1 MLQIF
6 INGLVFFRDQAVPVF
21 SLFCFT
27 LLLCVP
33 VFLQQ
38 RKQKRKLPYLTLAIF
53 TLASLIFRLS
63 TIHDLYLPLYFDSAE
78 HLRIINKLLQN
89 SASLFTLTPTYYHIG
104 FHIISAVLSTVLDLA
119 PEKTVLILGQIIL
132 ALLPLPVFLL
142 IWQKTRSEI
151 SALFS
156 ALLASFAWSMP
167 GFAIN
172 WGKYPM
178 LMGLLL
184 ASVTLHYADQHDK
197 GSTMQRIILSLGI
210 TASILTH
217 SRVLIFFTLAGI
229 SWLLVQK
236 IPVEKRRFSLGF
248 GLASVLLL
256 GVPIHNNNLL
266 KLTLEPYLQSPGIY
280 VTLIVFLLP
289 PFAYKKAPEHTLFS
303 IFLITGLFVSLFIP
317 LGTIAGIPSLTLL
330 DRPFVE
336 TILYLPLAI
345 LGGLGTAGFGD
356 IFPAFGAKKL
366 IAVILLGIFTLFSLQ
381 RYNFAPS
388 PCCNFVSTDDIH
400 AMTWIEENIP
410 ANSNIAIAAEP
421 LTVMPSNTIR
431 EAQTPTDAG
440 VWITNLTKRRTPR
453 IPYTTDFSNPET
465 IALLCQKNI
474 DYLYGGNQAHSFNKS
489 LYSKDTDWYQ
499 EVLSLPQARI
509 FAITGCAAQ

>member
-1 MLQIF
+1 MLHDF

-38 RKQKRKLPYLTLAIF
+38 RKQKRKLPYFTLTIF

-89 SASLFTLTPTYYHIG
+89 SSSLFTLTPTYYHIG
-104 FHIISAVLSTVLDLA
+104 FHIISAVLSTALDLA

-132 ALLPLPVFLL
+132 ALLPLPIFLF
-142 IWQKTRSEI
+142 IWQKTHATTG
-151 SALFS
+151 ALFS

-184 ASVTLHYADQHDK
+184 ASATLLYADQRDK
-197 GSTMQRIILSLGI
+197 DSTMQRIILSLGI
-210 TASILTH
+210 IASILTH
-217 SRVLIFFTLAGI
+217 SRILIFFTLTGI
-229 SWLLVQK
+229 SWLLAQK
-236 IPVEKRRFSLGF
+236 IPAEKRRFALGF
-248 GLASVLLL
+248 GLASVFLL
-256 GVPIHNNNLL
+256 GMPIHNNDLL
-266 KLTLEPYLQSPGIY
+266 KLALEPYLGTPGIY
-280 VTLIVFLLP
+280 ATLIVSLLL
-289 PFAYKKAPEHTLFS
+289 PFAYKKAPRYSLFS
-303 IFLITGLFVSLFIP
+303 LFLIIGLFASLFIP
-317 LGTIAGIPSLTLL
+317 LGTIFGIPSLTPL

-345 LGGLGTAGFGD
+345 LGGLGAAGFGD
-356 IFPAFGAKKL
+356 ILPAFRAKKRV
-366 IAVILLGIFTLFSLQ
+366 AVILLGIFILFSLQ
-381 RYNFAPS
+381 RYNIAPS

-400 AMTWIEENIP
+400 AMTWIKENIP
-410 ANSNIAIAAEP
+410 TNSNIAIAAEP

-440 VWITNLTKRRTPR
+440 VWVTNLTKRRTPR
-453 IPYTTDFSNPET
+453 FPYNLDFSNSET
-465 IALLCQKNI
+465 ITLLCQKNI
-474 DYLYGGNQAHSFNKS
+474 SYLYAGDQAHSFNRS

-499 EVLSLPQARI
+499 EVLSLPHVRI
-509 FAITGCAAQ
+509 FAIKSCETQ